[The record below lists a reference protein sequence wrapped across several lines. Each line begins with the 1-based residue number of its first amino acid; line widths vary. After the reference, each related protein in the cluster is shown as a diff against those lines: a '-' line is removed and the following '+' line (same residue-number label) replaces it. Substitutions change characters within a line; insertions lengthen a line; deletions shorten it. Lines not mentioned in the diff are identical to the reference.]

1 AGDLRAQAS
10 SLAGVAQYDAGP
22 GTARLDPDA
31 AALSITALSA
41 GRELAGLLDLRATT
55 GRSFA
60 ASDFANGAAPVALL
74 TDRFWRRRFGGD
86 AGVIG
91 RSIDIGSD
99 RTQIVGVLPPAA
111 NHFPAGGSDV
121 WIPLTFSADSFLNQR
136 GSIALSAIGRLCTGQ
151 SRDTAQA
158 EVNTIA
164 DRLAK
169 TYPDTNRSR
178 RFAVDELQ
186 GAMAGPVRPLV
197 MLIAGAIRLLLA
209 VACANIANLLLAHAQ
224 ARAPELAL
232 RGAIG
237 ASRGRLLRQLWT
249 ETLALFAVAGT
260 AGVVCSLPLARALV
274 APYPEAL
281 PLAADVQLDLRV
293 LAIAA
298 LVTLVAALT
307 AELPLARRASGWSAS
322 AALGA
327 AARAPGG
334 AGLRRRRARRRHPRR
349 RDEGIG
355 ACRGC
360 SLPRRWRCRWCCS
373 SAASSSP
380 ARSSTSRP
388 SLRASIRTTSGRCAP
403 RSPRRLSPT
412 SAGCLR
418 CRTPCATPAPRC
430 RAWSRRRTPCSFP
443 SRRARGA
450 TGSGVSARPIASG
463 RTVPSGTSSWS
474 ARSTSPSCACRC

>member
-1 AGDLRAQAS
+1 
-10 SLAGVAQYDAGP
+10 
-22 GTARLDPDA
+22 RLDPDA
-31 AALSITALSA
+31 PALSITVLSA

-60 ASDFANGAAPVALL
+60 ASDFANGVAPVALL

-99 RTQIVGVLPPAA
+99 RTQIVGVLAP
-111 NHFPAGGSDV
+111 
-121 WIPLTFSADSFLNQR
+121 
-136 GSIALSAIGRLCTGQ
+136 
-151 SRDTAQA
+151 A
-158 EVNTIA
+158 EVSTIA

-186 GAMAGPVRPLV
+186 GAMAGPVRPMV
-197 MLIAGAIRLLLA
+197 MLIAGAIALLLA

-260 AGVVCSLPLARALV
+260 AGVVFSLPLARALV
-274 APYPEAL
+274 ARYPEAL
-281 PLAADVQLDLRV
+281 PLAADVQVDLRV

-307 AELPLARRASGWSAS
+307 AG
-322 AALGA
+322 
-327 AARAPGG
+327 
-334 AGLRRRRARRRHPRR
+334 
-349 RDEGIG
+349 
-355 ACRGC
+355 
-360 SLPRRWRCRWCCS
+360 
-373 SAASSSP
+373 
-380 ARSSTSRP
+380 
-388 SLRASIRTTSGRCAP
+388 
-403 RSPRRLSPT
+403 
-412 SAGCLR
+412 
-418 CRTPCATPAPRC
+418 
-430 RAWSRRRTPCSFP
+430 
-443 SRRARGA
+443 
-450 TGSGVSARPIASG
+450 
-463 RTVPSGTSSWS
+463 
-474 ARSTSPSCACRC
+474 